1 MEVLVMVYQ
10 IERNWEDEK
19 DQQSWEGRVENKEI
33 LKGDGRKIKAFH
45 GSFIKTS
52 QRRMEE

>member
-1 MEVLVMVYQ
+1 MEVLVVVYQ